1 MAMLPRAATPL
12 CVLLTIAFG
21 LQLVAVI
28 SVPIV
33 ESITL
38 ATYESVK
45 FGVFGIC
52 TTEGCSPVRIGYPN
66 SIVSGEGNDFSL
78 PSNARHSLTNLL
90 IVHPIAAGFT
100 LILLILSLI
109 AHFHGPANSPRYLFF
124 LLIFC
129 LPTFILSLLAFLVD
143 ILLFIPHLSWGGWIV
158 LAATVIIA
166 VCSLILCTM
175 RRTLSSRKAMR
186 KRIFESSTEEGPNS
200 MRLNQM
206 PFYPPGT
213 NPQTAGM
220 YQVADHDR
228 EVLIYDDS
236 EGKVA
241 KQGSL
246 DDEDST
252 LTRDNS
258 GTLSGEPNAIS
269 DYDSPPHSRYD
280 HTRAN
285 PRDGNGYRPPAAEYT
300 RFNNSASPRLGTQQH
315 RHDQRSNGDQAFDPY
330 TAPSNHDHGPGSYGY
345 PQPGVV
351 ANPYSEYPRDRNPH
365 TARPRT
371 PRQRPTYPV
380 VLPPA
385 GSAIVRRPSEPDV
398 IARSEPVANDVSPD
412 GPDSANVTGETTL
425 HDSGEYPTAREIPT
439 AGTPVNG
446 DVPTLG
452 EDENPNP
459 FPPRTETP
467 AMSSSVNAEYVPP
480 RQAWRNE
487 VISGEDRMEEQQQPG
502 RRRLNGNISEYYD
515 DVDPQYADEVVSPT
529 TSAYAQTVPPISLV
543 SPPSARGPYS
553 EFRPPPPNANG
564 QGYYQRRGPRVA
576 MPSPHGPPHNGSYGP
591 RQAYPSDFRG
601 QHQQPYFPAP
611 PQSPDGSVLSSFTSV
626 SQRGVNPRY
635 YQQPPNVPLPQ
646 SRPDRTDVVLRG
658 NPDFEL
664 AGVSAGRRGQRLP
677 QAPTLMVGR
686 QNDSPYAAVNSRS
699 ASSPNINNTE

>member
-1 MAMLPRAATPL
+1 MAILPRAATPL

-52 TTEGCSPVRIGYPN
+52 TPEGCSAVRIGYPN

-100 LILLILSLI
+100 LILLVLSLI

-129 LPTFILSLLAFLVD
+129 LPTFILALLAFLVD
-143 ILLFIPHLSWGGWIV
+143 ILLFIPHLAWGGWIV

-186 KRIFESSTEEGPNS
+186 KRIFESPEEGPNS

-213 NPQTAGM
+213 NPQAVGT
-220 YQVADHDR
+220 YEVADHDR
-228 EVLIYDDS
+228 EVLIYDDA

-241 KQGSL
+241 KPDS
-246 DDEDST
+246 DEDEDST

-258 GTLSGEPNAIS
+258 GTLNGEPNAIS
-269 DYDSPPHSRYD
+269 DYDSPPHTRYD

-300 RFNNSASPRLGTQQH
+300 RFNNSASPRPGPQQH
-315 RHDQRSNGDQAFDPY
+315 RYDPRNGQAFDPY
-330 TAPSNHDHGPGSYGY
+330 TAPSNYNHGPGSHGY

-351 ANPYSEYPRDRNPH
+351 TNPYSEYPRDKHLR

-371 PRQRPTYPV
+371 PRQRPAHPV

-385 GSAIVRRPSEPDV
+385 GSAIDRRPSEPDV
-398 IARSEPVANDVSPD
+398 IARSEPVANDVSPN
-412 GPDSANVTGETTL
+412 GPDSGHVTGETTL
-425 HDSGEYPTAREIPT
+425 HDSGEYPTAHEIPT

-446 DVPTLG
+446 DVSTVG
-452 EDENPNP
+452 EDEQRNP
-459 FPPRTETP
+459 FPRRTETP
-467 AMSSSVNAEYVPP
+467 GITSVVNAEYVPP
-480 RQAWRNE
+480 RQAWRDE
-487 VISGEDRMEEQQQPG
+487 DISGQDRMEEQEQPG
-502 RRRLNGNISEYYD
+502 RRRRNGNTSEYYD
-515 DVDPQYADEVVSPT
+515 DVDPQYADEVVSST
-529 TSAYAQTVPPISLV
+529 NTAYTQTVSPISPT
-543 SPPSARGPYS
+543 SSPSARGLYS
-553 EFRPPPPNANG
+553 EFLPPPRNASG
-564 QGYYQRRGPRVA
+564 QGYYQRQNPRVV
-576 MPSPHGPPHNGSYGP
+576 MPSPQGPARNGSYVP
-591 RQAYPSDFRG
+591 RQAHPPEYRG
-601 QHQQPYFPAP
+601 QQQQQYAPAP
-611 PQSPDGSVLSSFTSV
+611 PQSPDGSVVSNFTSV

-646 SRPDRTDVVLRG
+646 SRPDRSDVVLRG

-699 ASSPNINNTE
+699 ASSAHINGTE